1 MMQNSN
7 LIDMFGL
14 SGDASE
20 DECLDKLFF
29 RLESPAP
36 APHNVI
42 SVIFEPGEWRGYW
55 EKGSDGSFNPDND
68 NS

>member
-1 MMQNSN
+1 MKQKSN

-20 DECLDKLFF
+20 DERLEKLFF
-29 RLESPAP
+29 RLESDTP

-42 SVIFEPGEWRGYW
+42 SVVFEPGKLRGFW
-55 EKGSDGSFNPDND
+55 EKGPDGVIQS
-68 NS
+68 